1 MSNRMDLTSILH
13 TQPILGVITDTEMLL
28 IEEVSGKRAMRSLL
42 LPLEVNGRSGL
53 LDFLWQTGLSAVWVM
68 PTTALSRGVTCSQL
82 EEQAGGRWSMVVHS
96 DPAEP
101 AKPTCVLYWPKESSQ
116 HEARRLA
123 VSFPEYAGWGW
134 RLADMK
140 SLLATVTYLDQAVG
154 RHVLDAP
161 NLVAHQVLAD
171 LTRDQPISQ
180 MRSSTVNLH
189 RLPGLE
195 GCSIPMGVQ
204 APGLVWKRSLTLVE
218 QRQKYLHKYT
228 HFSHYLEACLNVQL
242 GVGDPQVAASGRLYD
257 GVRPGIWRVNG
268 ELAGSIFDGKL
279 LPSCLNEEW
288 MSTPQINCCRDIGYR
303 MQVQEGSCWREA
315 YAPLTRWATSLW
327 QSAERLHTHL
337 QHYRHAEG
345 RANALHT
352 LKLLAQFGVAVI
364 GREQAAGGWGRPDW
378 WAQIT
383 GRARAL
389 QFADLVR
396 LARRGTMPAL
406 LAGDALWVVSD
417 EPHPQKAVPDLL
429 AARHWKGY
437 AIGYEVPLPL
447 SSHVREAFRSMEHA
461 DQLAAAL
468 DALAEEVS

>member
-1 MSNRMDLTSILH
+1 MDLTSILH

-28 IEEVSGKRAMRSLL
+28 IEEVSGKRVMRSLL
-42 LPLEVNGRSGL
+42 LPLEVKGWSEL

-68 PTTALSRGVTCSQL
+68 PTTTLSRGVTCSQF
-82 EEQAGGRWSMVVHS
+82 EQAGGRWSMVVHS
-96 DPAEP
+96 DPDEP
-101 AKPTCVLYWPKESSQ
+101 LKPTCVLYWPKESSQ

-180 MRSSTVNLH
+180 MRASTVNLH

-257 GVRPGIWRVNG
+257 GVRPGIWRVN
-268 ELAGSIFDGKL
+268 
-279 LPSCLNEEW
+279 
-288 MSTPQINCCRDIGYR
+288 
-303 MQVQEGSCWREA
+303 
-315 YAPLTRWATSLW
+315 LTT
-327 QSAERLHTHL
+327 
-337 QHYRHAEG
+337 
-345 RANALHT
+345 NA
-352 LKLLAQFGVAVI
+352 
-364 GREQAAGGWGRPDW
+364 
-378 WAQIT
+378 
-383 GRARAL
+383 
-389 QFADLVR
+389 
-396 LARRGTMPAL
+396 
-406 LAGDALWVVSD
+406 
-417 EPHPQKAVPDLL
+417 
-429 AARHWKGY
+429 
-437 AIGYEVPLPL
+437 
-447 SSHVREAFRSMEHA
+447 SSGH
-461 DQLAAAL
+461 
-468 DALAEEVS
+468 